1 MSHVL
6 KSISLVIIA
15 KPPIWGRVK
24 TRLAASIGNDQ
35 ALAIYGQLLQLVA
48 SVAQKWPGVVLLS
61 AEADDGWNGTGLEH
75 LPRRIQPV
83 TGLGCRIEAAL
94 NWGLEHADH
103 TIAIGT
109 DCPAMSV
116 ADLMAVAKGLAVVDG
131 LESTRVA
138 FGPAADGGYWSVA
151 VAAGSPLSLICADD
165 LPWSTAQLLSA
176 TRSRLQTANE
186 AWHEGP
192 LLTDCD
198 DESDMISA
206 VAAGL
211 LVMPT
216 STPNR
221 TKNPTQRDSP

>member
-1 MSHVL
+1 MSRVK

-35 ALAIYGQLLQLVA
+35 ALAIYGQLLHRVA
-48 SVAQKWPGVVLLS
+48 SVAQSWPGVVLLS
-61 AEADDGWNGTGLEH
+61 AEADTGWNGTGLEH
-75 LPRRIQPV
+75 LPRRLQPD
-83 TGLGCRIEAAL
+83 TGLGGRIDAAL
-94 NWGLEHADH
+94 SWGLEHADH

-109 DCPAMSV
+109 DCPALSV
-116 ADLMAVAKGLAVVDG
+116 AALLAVAEG
-131 LESTRVA
+131 LESTGVA
-138 FGPAADGGYWSVA
+138 FGPAADGGYWAVA
-151 VAAGSPLSLICADD
+151 VAAGAPVSLICADD
-165 LPWSTAQLLSA
+165 LPWSTAQLLSE

-198 DESDMISA
+198 DESDVISA

-216 STPNR
+216 FNTNR
-221 TKNPTQRDSP
+221 TENPAPKDSP